1 MLNRYETARLAR
13 TIAALVLVSFPVY
26 MIALAAVAL

>member
-13 TIAALVLVSFPVY
+13 TIAAIVVATFPLYFIARAACVL
-26 MIALAAVAL
+26 